1 MRGKDD
7 AIGQAQDLLDFGR
20 VAMLAHAVCFQIL
33 VGAAKMRT
41 SVAGLAGTRHT
52 ADGIDNHGAVLGHPA
67 RAHGGR
73 GGKAR
78 CGGIATGAGD
88 QHGFAVGMVGC
99 GGLQVLAEQ
108 LGQTEGTGLE
118 QLGARMLGG
127 IPTSKTDAS
136 FRR

>member
-1 MRGKDD
+1 MPAPVTPLMASTITGPFSATQPART
-7 AIGQAQDLLDFGR
+7 A
-20 VAMLAHAVCFQIL
+20 
-33 VGAAKMRT
+33 GAA
-41 SVAGLAGTRHT
+41 
-52 ADGIDNHGAVLGHPA
+52 
-67 RAHGGR
+67 
-73 GGKAR
+73 GKAR

-127 IPTSKTDAS
+127 IPSLKTDAS